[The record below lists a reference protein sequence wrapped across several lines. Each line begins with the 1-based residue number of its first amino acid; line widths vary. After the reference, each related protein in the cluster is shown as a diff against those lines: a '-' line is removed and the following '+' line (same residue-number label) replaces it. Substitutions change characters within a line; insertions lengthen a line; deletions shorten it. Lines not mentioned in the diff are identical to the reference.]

1 MKRILALFSMAVWT
15 LLFRSILSIPWS
27 VLIMKIFQ
35 EKSLVPMGQDPII
48 TPTKYSAKMRW
59 MAESS
64 LRSVHRTH
72 CIACWTLC
80 QDWNWRDWMIPNWF
94 LYITST
100 RISDT
105 VILLFSPMD
114 SRVLP
119 PVIDIGINLTQQM
132 IECSFR
138 SILKREVPRCDW
150 FSAQREYGAEDPL
163 FTLSYACRIIKND
176 TAMGRWR
183 KEAVLFSLPMILSSC
198 FDWSHIWSQIWTV
211 FG

>member
-48 TPTKYSAKMRW
+48 TPTEYSAKMRW

-72 CIACWTLC
+72 CIACWTLR

-105 VILLFSPMD
+105 VIFPYGFPSLTTRYRYRDKSNPADDRMLLQ
-114 SRVLP
+114 
-119 PVIDIGINLTQQM
+119 INT
-132 IECSFR
+132 E
-138 SILKREVPRCDW
+138 EG
-150 FSAQREYGAEDPL
+150 GAEVWL
-163 FTLSYACRIIKND
+163 I
-176 TAMGRWR
+176 
-183 KEAVLFSLPMILSSC
+183 
-198 FDWSHIWSQIWTV
+198 
-211 FG
+211 